1 MVACDQKRTSL
12 LELRASSRIMTFCKL
27 PYGNFQKV
35 MILELALSSKHD
47 LFCGTNPAKIL
58 VGKGPVKI

>member
-1 MVACDQKRTSL
+1 MDKQFVRVP
-12 LELRASSRIMTFCKL
+12 LRNSYSMYGFVQYLRI
-27 PYGNFQKV
+27 GNFQKV

>member
-1 MVACDQKRTSL
+1 MVG
-12 LELRASSRIMTFCKL
+12 SSRLEYDWKWIMFQ
-27 PYGNFQKV
+27 YGNLQKV